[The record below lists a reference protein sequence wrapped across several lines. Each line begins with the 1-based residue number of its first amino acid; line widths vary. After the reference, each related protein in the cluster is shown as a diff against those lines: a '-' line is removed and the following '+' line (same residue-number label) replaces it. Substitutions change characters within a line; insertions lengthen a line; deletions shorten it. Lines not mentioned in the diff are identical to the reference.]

1 MSLTSAMELVAPLP
15 RVTSRVVS
23 RKWDSTDTPELSQ
36 ACLARVIA
44 LLKFSHLSYPYR
56 SLARVHTNTQHL
68 ESSVVCAIVLSS
80 LDFACDF
87 VAVHGCVLMLFHDHF
102 RDSTKMV
109 KANNCNGFEVLGA
122 LRPTG
127 LSSSAFSTRY
137 LMEHN
142 ANVAT
147 VGPANILRRRPEVN
161 IYAAF
166 RISKSV
172 ECVHYAFQK

>member
-1 MSLTSAMELVAPLP
+1 
-15 RVTSRVVS
+15 
-23 RKWDSTDTPELSQ
+23 
-36 ACLARVIA
+36 
-44 LLKFSHLSYPYR
+44 
-56 SLARVHTNTQHL
+56 
-68 ESSVVCAIVLSS
+68 
-80 LDFACDF
+80 
-87 VAVHGCVLMLFHDHF
+87 
-102 RDSTKMV
+102 MV
-109 KANNCNGFEVLGA
+109 KANNCNGFEVWARSAQLVC
-122 LRPTG
+122 LRPP
-127 LSSSAFSTRY
+127 FSTRY

>member
-1 MSLTSAMELVAPLP
+1 M
-15 RVTSRVVS
+15 
-23 RKWDSTDTPELSQ
+23 
-36 ACLARVIA
+36 
-44 LLKFSHLSYPYR
+44 
-56 SLARVHTNTQHL
+56 
-68 ESSVVCAIVLSS
+68 
-80 LDFACDF
+80 
-87 VAVHGCVLMLFHDHF
+87 
-102 RDSTKMV
+102 
-109 KANNCNGFEVLGA
+109 GA

-172 ECVHYAFQK
+172 ECVVVPEFLRTLVFARPRGDDQFADCTFSPSLDMSR

>member
-1 MSLTSAMELVAPLP
+1 M
-15 RVTSRVVS
+15 
-23 RKWDSTDTPELSQ
+23 
-36 ACLARVIA
+36 
-44 LLKFSHLSYPYR
+44 
-56 SLARVHTNTQHL
+56 
-68 ESSVVCAIVLSS
+68 
-80 LDFACDF
+80 
-87 VAVHGCVLMLFHDHF
+87 
-102 RDSTKMV
+102 
-109 KANNCNGFEVLGA
+109 GA

-172 ECVHYAFQK
+172 ECVHYPDVYLEVQHPCWSCNSNSSSANASAGVR

>member
-1 MSLTSAMELVAPLP
+1 M
-15 RVTSRVVS
+15 
-23 RKWDSTDTPELSQ
+23 
-36 ACLARVIA
+36 
-44 LLKFSHLSYPYR
+44 
-56 SLARVHTNTQHL
+56 
-68 ESSVVCAIVLSS
+68 
-80 LDFACDF
+80 
-87 VAVHGCVLMLFHDHF
+87 
-102 RDSTKMV
+102 
-109 KANNCNGFEVLGA
+109 GA

-147 VGPANILRRRPEVN
+147 VGPEVN
-161 IYAAF
+161 MYAAF

>member
-1 MSLTSAMELVAPLP
+1 M
-15 RVTSRVVS
+15 
-23 RKWDSTDTPELSQ
+23 
-36 ACLARVIA
+36 
-44 LLKFSHLSYPYR
+44 
-56 SLARVHTNTQHL
+56 
-68 ESSVVCAIVLSS
+68 
-80 LDFACDF
+80 
-87 VAVHGCVLMLFHDHF
+87 
-102 RDSTKMV
+102 
-109 KANNCNGFEVLGA
+109 GA

-161 IYAAF
+161 IYAVF

-172 ECVHYAFQK
+172 E

>member
-1 MSLTSAMELVAPLP
+1 MFFMTIF
-15 RVTSRVVS
+15 VTP
-23 RKWDSTDTPELSQ
+23 RKWSKPI
-36 ACLARVIA
+36 IA
-44 LLKFSHLSYPYR
+44 MVLKYGRAPP
-56 SLARVHTNTQHL
+56 NW
-68 ESSVVCAIVLSS
+68 SV
-80 LDFACDF
+80 F
-87 VAVHGCVLMLFHDHF
+87 V
-102 RDSTKMV
+102 
-109 KANNCNGFEVLGA
+109 
-122 LRPTG
+122 
-127 LSSSAFSTRY
+127 AFSTRY

>member
-1 MSLTSAMELVAPLP
+1 M
-15 RVTSRVVS
+15 
-23 RKWDSTDTPELSQ
+23 
-36 ACLARVIA
+36 
-44 LLKFSHLSYPYR
+44 
-56 SLARVHTNTQHL
+56 
-68 ESSVVCAIVLSS
+68 
-80 LDFACDF
+80 
-87 VAVHGCVLMLFHDHF
+87 
-102 RDSTKMV
+102 
-109 KANNCNGFEVLGA
+109 GA

-172 ECVHYAFQK
+172 EW

>member
-1 MSLTSAMELVAPLP
+1 M
-15 RVTSRVVS
+15 
-23 RKWDSTDTPELSQ
+23 
-36 ACLARVIA
+36 
-44 LLKFSHLSYPYR
+44 
-56 SLARVHTNTQHL
+56 
-68 ESSVVCAIVLSS
+68 
-80 LDFACDF
+80 
-87 VAVHGCVLMLFHDHF
+87 
-102 RDSTKMV
+102 
-109 KANNCNGFEVLGA
+109 GA

-142 ANVAT
+142 AN

>member
-1 MSLTSAMELVAPLP
+1 
-15 RVTSRVVS
+15 
-23 RKWDSTDTPELSQ
+23 
-36 ACLARVIA
+36 
-44 LLKFSHLSYPYR
+44 
-56 SLARVHTNTQHL
+56 
-68 ESSVVCAIVLSS
+68 
-80 LDFACDF
+80 
-87 VAVHGCVLMLFHDHF
+87 
-102 RDSTKMV
+102 MV
-109 KANNCNGFEVLGA
+109 KANNCNGFEVWARSAQLVC
-122 LRPTG
+122 LRP
-127 LSSSAFSTRY
+127 LSTRY